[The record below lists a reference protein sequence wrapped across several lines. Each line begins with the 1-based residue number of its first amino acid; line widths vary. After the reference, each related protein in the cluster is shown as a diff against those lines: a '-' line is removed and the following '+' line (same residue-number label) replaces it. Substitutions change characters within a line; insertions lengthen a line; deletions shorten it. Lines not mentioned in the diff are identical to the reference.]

1 MSSSTTLNTH
11 LASAAATFPL
21 ILISSVTTCFFVT
34 VEELDGDGEGFKQR
48 FWSQKCVSDNFECFG
63 LSECCWS
70 F

>member
-48 FWSQKCVSDNFECFG
+48 F
-63 LSECCWS
+63 
-70 F
+70 